1 MKDKIQQWYDWDFWT
16 AQQVQDA
23 ADKGVI
29 TQKEANEI
37 LGIQTT

>member
-1 MKDKIQQWYDWDFWT
+1 MKDKIDRWYKIGYWT

-29 TQKEANEI
+29 TQEEANEI

>member
-1 MKDKIQQWYDWDFWT
+1 MFQKISKWYAQGLWT

-23 ADKGVI
+23 ADNGII
-29 TQKEANEI
+29 TQEEANEI

>member
-1 MKDKIQQWYDWDFWT
+1 MKEKIQQWYDWGLWT

-23 ADKGVI
+23 ADKGII
-29 TQKEANEI
+29 TQAEANEI

>member
-1 MKDKIQQWYDWDFWT
+1 MVQKISKWYEQGLWT

-23 ADKGVI
+23 ADKGII
-29 TQKEANEI
+29 TQAEANEI

>member
-1 MKDKIQQWYDWDFWT
+1 MKDKIQQWYSWGLWT

-29 TQKEANEI
+29 TQGEANEI

>member
-1 MKDKIQQWYDWDFWT
+1 MLQKISKWYEQGLWT

-23 ADKGVI
+23 ADKGII
-29 TQKEANEI
+29 TQEEANEI

>member
-1 MKDKIQQWYDWDFWT
+1 MVQKISKWYEQGLWT

-23 ADKGVI
+23 AEKGII
-29 TQKEANEI
+29 TQEEANEI